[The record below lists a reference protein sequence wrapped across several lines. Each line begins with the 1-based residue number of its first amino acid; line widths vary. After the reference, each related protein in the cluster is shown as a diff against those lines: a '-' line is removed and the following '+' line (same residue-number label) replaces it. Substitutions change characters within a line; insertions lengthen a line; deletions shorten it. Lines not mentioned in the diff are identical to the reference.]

1 MRKAES
7 ILGDEFCYCVVIIW
21 FVVVV
26 VVMVCYVV
34 VVVKGILYII
44 VFG

>member
-1 MRKAES
+1 M
-7 ILGDEFCYCVVIIW
+7 GDEFCHCVVIIW
-21 FVVVV
+21 LVVV

-44 VFG
+44 GYMGI